1 MAEKNFG
8 VKKLD
13 IIGSGTPTIQSPS
26 GGDLNITAATSTFS
40 GNVTLPDNK
49 KLRLGDTAGDFDIYY
64 DNDAY
69 IKTGSRGLG
78 IQVYNGTF
86 SVSSGASNDFK
97 FGLTL
102 YGFTSA
108 VDLVASGSR
117 NIGTNTIKWNDAH
130 FSGTVNATTFDGN
143 LTGNV
148 TGDVTGDVTGNAD
161 TATSATSATTATN
174 ATNATNATKAYV
186 TETNTDTVTRGIVFC
201 DAANNASGNK
211 DLKYDRNLA
220 YDPTG
225 NRIIVN
231 EFQGNTVNVGAI
243 KLGGSNGSSGQY
255 VRSTGS
261 GAEWANFPS
270 GNIEPAIEVTQRTT
284 TDFVTTSTSYQTAI
298 TTTIDPVD
306 SGSTLLIVAGGI
318 MAGYRQDDYDDP
330 EKSSPLIQ
338 LYRGST
344 AIGEE
349 MSGSSLTG
357 GSVTGYYRT
366 GFNLTFKDTTNHSG
380 NSVTYYLKL
389 KRNSNSDHQNVAIYR
404 GTTLTVQEII

>member
-1 MAEKNFG
+1 MADKNFG

-13 IIGSGTPTIQSPS
+13 IIGSGTPTIESPS

-64 DNDAY
+64 DNDAFLT
-69 IKTGSRGLG
+69 TGSRGLG

-117 NIGTNTIKWNDAH
+117 NIGTNTLKWNDAH

-148 TGDVTGDVTGNAD
+148 TGNVTGDVTGNAD

-225 NRIIVN
+225 NRIVVDT
-231 EFQGNTVNVGAI
+231 FQGNTVNVGAI
-243 KLGGSNGSSGQY
+243 TLGGSNGSSGQY

-261 GAEWANFPS
+261 GAEWADFPS
-270 GNIEPAIEVTQRTT
+270 GNIEPAIEVEQRSSNY
-284 TDFVTTSTSYQTAI
+284 TTSSSSYQTAI
-298 TTTIDPVD
+298 TRAIDPVD
-306 SGSTLLIVAGGI
+306 SGSTLLIVAGGV
-318 MAGYRQDDYDDP
+318 MSGYRQDYYDDP
-330 EKSSPLIQ
+330 EKSVPVIQ

-344 AIGEE
+344 PIGQEII
-349 MSGSSLTG
+349 G
-357 GSVTGYYRT
+357 GGLPDGNATGYYHI

-380 NSVTYYLKL
+380 NSVTYYLKI
-389 KRNSNSDHQNVAIYR
+389 KRNSNSDSQNVQIR
-404 GTTLTVQEII
+404 KGTTLTVQEII